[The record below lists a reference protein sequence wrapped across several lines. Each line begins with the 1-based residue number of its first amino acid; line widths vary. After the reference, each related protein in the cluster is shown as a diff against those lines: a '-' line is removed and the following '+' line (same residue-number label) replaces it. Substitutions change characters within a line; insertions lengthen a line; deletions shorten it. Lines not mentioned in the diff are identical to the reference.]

1 MGISSVNFAKKEIL
15 KPEKK
20 KKEIFNPL
28 FFFIWRKPLWR
39 YQIFKKNNLSIVL
52 SVMTKRTE
60 PLVYNQFFM
69 GRDN

>member
-28 FFFIWRKPLWR
+28 FFSFDVNR
-39 YQIFKKNNLSIVL
+39 YGDIRFFKKIIYLLFSVL
-52 SVMTKRTE
+52 WQRE
-60 PLVYNQFFM
+60 PNPWFTI
-69 GRDN
+69 NSS

>member
-28 FFFIWRKPLWR
+28 FFSFDVNR
-39 YQIFKKNNLSIVL
+39 YGDIRF
-52 SVMTKRTE
+52 
-60 PLVYNQFFM
+60 
-69 GRDN
+69 